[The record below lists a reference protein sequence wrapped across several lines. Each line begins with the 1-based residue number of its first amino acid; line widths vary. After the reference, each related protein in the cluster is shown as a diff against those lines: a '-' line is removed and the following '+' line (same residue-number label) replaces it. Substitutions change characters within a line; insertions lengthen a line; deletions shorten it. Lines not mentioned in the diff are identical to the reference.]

1 MKGSRGRVDRRDRIV
16 KMQRETLPSV
26 VTTTRD
32 PLRRGF
38 HGLLAV
44 GGWVV
49 FLYLWWTVFARGMER
64 DGWIALL
71 CVVLLLG
78 GIVLLNTLWIRF
90 NEGVARSRTPRIRVR
105 EVPWRFEED
114 KVGRRLQA
122 DWSEVQGARSIWIE
136 IEPDTNRKLY
146 RTVDA

>member
-1 MKGSRGRVDRRDRIV
+1 
-16 KMQRETLPSV
+16 MQRGTLPVV

-38 HGLLAV
+38 HALLAL

-49 FLYLWWTVFARGMER
+49 FLYLWWTVFARGLSRE
-64 DGWIALL
+64 GWLALL
-71 CVVLLLG
+71 SVVVLLL

-90 NEGVARSRTPRIRVR
+90 NEGIARRRTPRAQVREVTLRIESDTLGRELVADWSRVR
-105 EVPWRFEED
+105 E
-114 KVGRRLQA
+114 
-122 DWSEVQGARSIWIE
+122 ARSIWIE
-136 IEPDTNRKLY
+136 IEPETNRKVY